1 MKAIIGGTGLNR
13 WGKGAALAS
22 HESEWGRASGPIY
35 RIDGGLFMARHG
47 DGHHTPPHRINYRA
61 NIAALKHAGA
71 TQIVAVNA
79 VGGISEQA
87 ETGSL
92 VLPDDLIDY
101 TWGREPSFF
110 DGGER
115 GVEHIDFTEPFD
127 AALRR
132 DIAACA
138 ESLKQ
143 PLVTAGVYAVTQG
156 PRLETAAEVRRLAN
170 DGCSIVGM
178 TAMPEAALARELGM
192 AYCSLCLV
200 VNPAAGLSD
209 QEITMDDIRGVI
221 AEGMGKVEAV
231 LQSWLTA

>member
-1 MKAIIGGTGLNR
+1 MKAIIGGTGLNQWAR
-13 WGKGAALAS
+13 GEAVPVATGEWGK
-22 HESEWGRASGPIY
+22 ASGPIY

-61 NIAALKHAGA
+61 NIAALKAAGA
-71 TQIVAVNA
+71 TEIVAVNA
-79 VGGISEQA
+79 VGGIAAQA
-87 ETGSL
+87 ATGCL
-92 VLPDDLIDY
+92 VLPHDLIDY

-127 AALRR
+127 AALRS
-132 DIAACA
+132 DLKACA
-138 ESLKQ
+138 ERLEQ
-143 PLVTAGVYAVTQG
+143 PLVDSGVYAVTQG

-170 DGCSIVGM
+170 DGCTIVGM
-178 TAMPEAALARELGM
+178 TAMPEAALARELGL

-209 QEITMDDIRGVI
+209 QEITMDDIRAVI

-231 LQSWLTA
+231 LTCWLAS